1 MPRRINLD
9 DAYGLRTPEDARA
22 LYRDWAESY
31 DNDFAEAMDYQVPRR
46 VAELFVEQV
55 AEQAGEIDGPVLDV
69 GAGTG
74 LIGAW
79 LAQLGVSE
87 VHGLDIS
94 PEMLAVAMR
103 RGCYARAIEADLT
116 APLALPDDTFAGVV
130 SAGTFTHGHVGPDAF
145 DELVRV
151 ARAGALFVLAINAE
165 VFHSAG
171 FADKLAGLAI
181 TGLRLHDEPI
191 YGPGADPEHRG
202 DIVRIAVFRRV

>member
-46 VAELFVEQV
+46 VAELFVEQ
-55 AEQAGEIDGPVLDV
+55 AGEIDGPVLDV

-94 PEMLAVAMR
+94 PEMLGVAMR
-103 RGCYARAIEADLT
+103 RGCYARVIEADLT
-116 APLALPDDTFAGVV
+116 APLALADDTYAGLV

-145 DELVRV
+145 DELVRI

-165 VFHSAG
+165 VFESAG
-171 FADKLAGLAI
+171 FAEKLAGLEI

-202 DIVRIAVFRRV
+202 DIVRIAVFRRA